1 MSKAEPVL
9 LMMLLALIVSTLA
22 FRITLG
28 RYMAASMSLLDCRL
42 GYYGLMSFASY
53 AHPVTTEENR
63 EWIAV
68 NVSDGHFLFSKPE
81 VPAHPMVVRRRME
94 VSGEHLDVLTE
105 GCAFGNKDAYDA
117 AMTKLPPALKIL
129 PEGRQSVQL
138 KAVLEQ

>member
-9 LMMLLALIVSTLA
+9 LIILLTLVITTLA
-22 FRITLG
+22 ARITW
-28 RYMAASMSLLDCRL
+28 RYMASSMTLLDCRL

-63 EWIAV
+63 EWIAM
-68 NVSDGHFLFSKPE
+68 NVSDGHFLFSKST
-81 VPAHPMVVRRRME
+81 VSAHPMVVRRRIQ
-94 VSGEHLDVLTE
+94 VSGEHLDVVTE

-117 AMTKLPPALKIL
+117 ALTKLPPALKSV
-129 PEGRQSVQL
+129 PEGQQNIQL